1 MFLNYYAEAVND
13 EKQSLPN
20 ADVNSNCM
28 ICKNP
33 IRENPLRFSCGHNFC
48 LTCFSIPLV
57 NSKFESNPIKNSRIS
72 YYEWNLKLPCVVCN
86 QGSFIVTNDMNV
98 DFSKA
103 PAESQKIE
111 SNKDLIKKP
120 CQECN
125 ITQASL
131 WCQHCRLAYC
141 LKCEKSIHCFKSFQH
156 HKTMDYSVY
165 IENNC
170 KEKKGL
176 FSNCNCGFNQELEM
190 FCSTCQKFMCK
201 VCSVSDLDQQRS
213 CYSRNHAIKSTYD
226 MWNAFQH
233 NIGTGGSLEMN
244 FAKEQ
249 FPIQKNMFMQ
259 SLENDK
265 AEFFALCDFII
276 HITETIKDFCEQN
289 SPNKHLKQQL
299 LLIQESFPIL
309 NGEISSLT
317 KPHTLINPL
326 RLYYLTKI
334 NPKEFISNAFPKD
347 DSKYD
352 SQVRIIDKEMI
363 EKFIK
368 FRSNLENLDNLSL
381 ELDEKLVKAYDVEK
395 LITDGEAEIS
405 DANRALVA
413 GISTGELKMKTC
425 SKGHDNDR
433 FQVQMEEIKSDFQL
447 EAGTVWVAKND
458 KNNEFQPLIQKNSCK
473 FEPGK
478 EKQNLYMF
486 CGDQNKSSPHDQEY
500 IPTTVKL
507 KTISNQ
513 HEVWEKTKKYAKR

>member
-1 MFLNYYAEAVND
+1 
-13 EKQSLPN
+13 
-20 ADVNSNCM
+20 
-28 ICKNP
+28 
-33 IRENPLRFSCGHNFC
+33 
-48 LTCFSIPLV
+48 
-57 NSKFESNPIKNSRIS
+57 
-72 YYEWNLKLPCVVCN
+72 
-86 QGSFIVTNDMNV
+86 MNV

-249 FPIQKNMFMQ
+249 FPIQKNMFMLKLGRVQ
-259 SLENDK
+259 SNRLAILVSLPARAAGRSAPRCAFSGGPK
-265 AEFFALCDFII
+265 SLAPALGARHHC
-276 HITETIKDFCEQN
+276 
-289 SPNKHLKQQL
+289 QQPR
-299 LLIQESFPIL
+299 QP
-309 NGEISSLT
+309 
-317 KPHTLINPL
+317 PHAAA
-326 RLYYLTKI
+326 R
-334 NPKEFISNAFPKD
+334 
-347 DSKYD
+347 
-352 SQVRIIDKEMI
+352 
-363 EKFIK
+363 
-368 FRSNLENLDNLSL
+368 
-381 ELDEKLVKAYDVEK
+381 
-395 LITDGEAEIS
+395 
-405 DANRALVA
+405 
-413 GISTGELKMKTC
+413 
-425 SKGHDNDR
+425 
-433 FQVQMEEIKSDFQL
+433 
-447 EAGTVWVAKND
+447 
-458 KNNEFQPLIQKNSCK
+458 
-473 FEPGK
+473 
-478 EKQNLYMF
+478 
-486 CGDQNKSSPHDQEY
+486 
-500 IPTTVKL
+500 
-507 KTISNQ
+507 
-513 HEVWEKTKKYAKR
+513 